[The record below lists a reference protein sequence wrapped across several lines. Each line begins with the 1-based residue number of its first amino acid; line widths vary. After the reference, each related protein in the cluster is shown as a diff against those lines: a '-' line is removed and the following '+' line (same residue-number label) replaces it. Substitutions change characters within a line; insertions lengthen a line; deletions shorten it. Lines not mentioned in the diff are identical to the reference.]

1 MAPRRFHAVVVVLS
15 TLAAAILL
23 QCRRRRI
30 TKHCIS
36 ALPHRLPK
44 EERAPK
50 KSRTPKDATPQ
61 HGDPRFFAAKDSSGL
76 LSINPRLI
84 DTFLRWE
91 CGRTLLGMNL
101 FPNMQEISESM
112 ACLAAVTEQLADGQP
127 LLADSDVVAIV
138 IGDGRTPRTAAL
150 LAMRTRWTV
159 VSIDPALHGLLDTTA
174 TASTPSPACA
184 ACEPDASVPDY
195 RTLPKELRH
204 PRLEAQEQH
213 ARARAR
219 RAVLR
224 ADLIQIE
231 RLSLIASTVEQ
242 ACVRLTLPEP
252 PCDLGLAWPDLADP
266 IAATAPARYDDKG
279 AMPTPQQ
286 TALPTPQQTPQQ
298 TALPTPLPVASFR
311 LNEVV
316 VPVVPRSRLVVL
328 LPHAHVT
335 PDAALGCIRYTRA
348 AAAAQQASGC
358 APAITVVQLPCCNF
372 VWHDLC
378 CGLSPEV
385 DFLDARICA
394 VARAVR
400 VWRDVGPAFDVE
412 ASVRGHGVPKGGS
425 ERQKHSALS
434 EDKRKAR
441 RAAAEERERRREQRR
456 QNHEI
461 ADSTRIAA

>member
-1 MAPRRFHAVVVVLS
+1 MATSANNAVVVVLS
-15 TLAAAILL
+15 TLAAAILYTTY
-23 QCRRRRI
+23 RRHRRI

-36 ALPHRLPK
+36 ALPQLSERSFAHRHPM
-44 EERAPK
+44 ERAPK

-61 HGDPRFFAAKDSSGL
+61 HGDPRFFAAKDASGL

-159 VSIDPALHGLLDTTA
+159 VSIDPALHGLVDNTA
-174 TASTPSPACA
+174 TAGTPSPACA

-213 ARARAR
+213 ERARAR
-219 RAVLR
+219 RAMLR
-224 ADLIQIE
+224 ADLLQIE

-266 IAATAPARYDDKG
+266 S
-279 AMPTPQQ
+279 PTPQ
-286 TALPTPQQTPQQ
+286 
-298 TALPTPLPVASFR
+298 PVASCR
-311 LNEVV
+311 ASCRPNEVV

-348 AAAAQQASGC
+348 AAAAQQASGR

-400 VWRDVGPAFDVE
+400 VWLDVGPAFDVE

-441 RAAAEERERRREQRR
+441 RSAAEERERRREQRR
-456 QNHEI
+456 QNHETTENSQH
-461 ADSTRIAA
+461 AHRLVKAAV

>member
-1 MAPRRFHAVVVVLS
+1 M
-15 TLAAAILL
+15 
-23 QCRRRRI
+23 
-30 TKHCIS
+30 
-36 ALPHRLPK
+36 
-44 EERAPK
+44 
-50 KSRTPKDATPQ
+50 
-61 HGDPRFFAAKDSSGL
+61 
-76 LSINPRLI
+76 
-84 DTFLRWE
+84 
-91 CGRTLLGMNL
+91 
-101 FPNMQEISESM
+101 
-112 ACLAAVTEQLADGQP
+112 
-127 LLADSDVVAIV
+127 
-138 IGDGRTPRTAAL
+138 
-150 LAMRTRWTV
+150 
-159 VSIDPALHGLLDTTA
+159 
-174 TASTPSPACA
+174 
-184 ACEPDASVPDY
+184 
-195 RTLPKELRH
+195 
-204 PRLEAQEQH
+204 
-213 ARARAR
+213 
-219 RAVLR
+219 LR
-224 ADLIQIE
+224 ADLLQIE

-266 IAATAPARYDDKG
+266 S
-279 AMPTPQQ
+279 PTPQ
-286 TALPTPQQTPQQ
+286 
-298 TALPTPLPVASFR
+298 PVASCR
-311 LNEVV
+311 PNEVV

-348 AAAAQQASGC
+348 AAAAQQASGR

-400 VWRDVGPAFDVE
+400 VWLDVGPAFDVE

-441 RAAAEERERRREQRR
+441 RSAAEERERRREQRR

>member
-1 MAPRRFHAVVVVLS
+1 MHADLDRSRSQGVSNRSPFTLRVLMATNANNAVVVVLS
-15 TLAAAILL
+15 TLAAAILYTTY
-23 QCRRRRI
+23 RRHRRI

-36 ALPHRLPK
+36 ALPQLSERSFAHRHPM
-44 EERAPK
+44 ERAPK

-61 HGDPRFFAAKDSSGL
+61 HGDPRFFAAKDASGL

-286 TALPTPQQTPQQ
+286 TAMPTPLQ

-378 CGLSPEV
+378 CGLLPEV

-425 ERQKHSALS
+425 ERQ
-434 EDKRKAR
+434 
-441 RAAAEERERRREQRR
+441 
-456 QNHEI
+456 
-461 ADSTRIAA
+461 